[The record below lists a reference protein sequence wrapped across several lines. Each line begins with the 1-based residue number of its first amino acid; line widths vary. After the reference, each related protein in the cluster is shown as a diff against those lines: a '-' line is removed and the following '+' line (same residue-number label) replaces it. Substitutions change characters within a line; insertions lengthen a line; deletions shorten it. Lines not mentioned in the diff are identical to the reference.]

1 MRILIIGI
9 IFGVYL
15 LYSYDYLRIFRRII
29 KHFDFIVVLEDLFYC
44 LHAGI
49 ILFLILQNE
58 CEGKLRY
65 YVILMTFLGMLLY
78 HFALGRVAVPA
89 VVWFLEVIGNVIS
102 KGKRRLTRQIQKVK
116 ITIRKYLCKLHG
128 NSEKENQRERS
139 EKENHRENSG
149 KRVNSHFIEKSG
161 TVNRNRKII
170 ERTIRQKKKNPGT
183 ETPVNNKG
191 ENYQEAEEWHRKEIR
206 EKESGEK
213 FLLSE
218 RKKKIY

>member
-78 HFALGRVAVPA
+78 YFALGRFAVPA
-89 VVWFLEVIGNVIS
+89 VVWILAVIGNVIT
-102 KGKRRLTRQIQKVK
+102 KGKRRLTGQIQKVK
-116 ITIRKYLCKLHG
+116 ITIRKYLCKLHR
-128 NSEKENQRERS
+128 NPEKENQRERS
-139 EKENHRENSG
+139 GEDNHRENSG
-149 KRVNSHFIEKSG
+149 IIISPSIEKSG
-161 TVNRNRKII
+161 TVNRNRKIF
-170 ERTIRQKKKNPGT
+170 ERTIRQKKKNPGK

-191 ENYQEAEEWHRKEIR
+191 ETYQEAEEWHREEIR